1 MLFFQSLILAFA
13 IRGPI
18 SGLQNTYGSMDVV
31 LAHKH
36 PVSMID
42 SVDFFF
48 ILSTETALITVYDF
62 LHGLE
67 RSYMKRLM
75 HSTSVVI
82 RSGQMRHPEDSDI
95 FRYQLCFRFFLPP
108 YQIMILAFQGIMK
121 LYASGKAFLMGRWA
135 RLGLQRC
142 LRLSHMAWTAFFFFR
157 FRMMDTPKLL

>member
-95 FRYQLCFRFFLPP
+95 FRYQLCFRFSFTPLSNNDPGISRHHEALCIWKGVSHGTLGQAGLATMFTAVAYGMDSFL
-108 YQIMILAFQGIMK
+108 
-121 LYASGKAFLMGRWA
+121 
-135 RLGLQRC
+135 
-142 LRLSHMAWTAFFFFR
+142 FFFAFG
-157 FRMMDTPKLL
+157 